1 MVGDGTNGLKPEIP
15 DMAKNAGEPKMDPA
29 TDPVATL
36 FDSLDLKPPISPGRK
51 GSASG
56 ETLLAPPTSFKV
68 SPPTPLLGP
77 SPCTCDPL
85 TSTDGNYQ
93 TNSGDPDHLCPPSSA
108 EHHDGNVS
116 DGDGGDSVLK
126 QAPNGI
132 GLTRQTVH
140 PEDHTDADSK
150 WWVDLACFEV

>member
-1 MVGDGTNGLKPEIP
+1 MVGDGANGLKPAVP
-15 DMAKNAGEPKMDPA
+15 DMAAKNVDEPK
-29 TDPVATL
+29 TDPTADPVSTL
-36 FDSLDLKPPISPGRK
+36 FDSLDLKPPTSPGRK

-56 ETLLAPPTSFKV
+56 DTLLAPPTSFKV

-77 SPCTCDPL
+77 SPCTCDP
-85 TSTDGNYQ
+85 TSDNGNSQ
-93 TNSGDPDHLCPPSSA
+93 TNSNDPDHLCPPTSA
-108 EHHDGNVS
+108 EYHDGNVS

-150 WWVDLACFEV
+150 WWVD